1 MDYEGPTVGLP
12 AASPEKVGIRE
23 ILADRAIRLVIVVV
37 LVVILGFGIVFPIL
51 PLYAQS
57 FGVGLDAA
65 GLLLSA
71 FGLTRLIMD
80 PFSGPVVDRLGERQS
95 AALGVGVV
103 GVSAVLTGVA
113 PTFALAVIFRG
124 AG

>member
-1 MDYEGPTVGLP
+1 MRQQP
-12 AASPEKVGIRE
+12 ASPSVASRLGLTRPMAL
-23 ILADRAIRLVIVVV
+23 ILFTVFLDL
-37 LVVILGFGIVFPIL
+37 LGFGIVFPIL

-65 GLLLSA
+65 GLLVSA
-71 FGLTRLIMD
+71 FGVTRLIMD

-95 AALGVGVV
+95 AALGVGIV

-113 PTFALAVIFRG
+113 PTFALAVIFQPPVAPGLGNTRP
-124 AG
+124 